1 MSFITV
7 VKQTVLSVLLATCG
21 TQAVTQTYTPENTAM
36 FIQAYNVLYVNS
48 NGRIASKIKDFVASN
63 RLLSLKLLCSPS
75 FIYAVV
81 TKLRQGS
88 RLSEYYEIFD
98 IFDESG
104 HIKAFA
110 QKMLTE
116 GKNTITDGVKST
128 QALIDAGYK
137 VIILTGQD
145 EVQNEEFKKAFP
157 IMAHPSVEIVNS
169 YNTSVASYKALKNA
183 CGKEHAILL
192 YGNRN
197 HTSVDNANEAGLI
210 IKHYSQ
216 AIEA

>member
-1 MSFITV
+1 MSFVTIL
-7 VKQTVLSVLLATCG
+7 KQTALGLVLATCS
-21 TQAVTQTYTPENTAM
+21 AHASTQTYTPENTAM
-36 FIQAYNVLYVNS
+36 FIQAYNVLYFNS
-48 NGRIASKIKDFVASN
+48 SARIASKSMAFVASN
-63 RLLSLKLLCSPS
+63 RLLSLKLLFSPS
-75 FIYAVV
+75 FIFAVV

-98 IFDESG
+98 TFDESG
-104 HIKAFA
+104 RIKAFA

-116 GKNTITDGVKST
+116 GKDAITDGVKST
-128 QALIDAGYK
+128 QAVIDAGYK

-157 IMAHPSVEIVNS
+157 IMAHPDVEIVNS
-169 YNTSVASYKALKNA
+169 YDTSVASYDALKNA

-197 HTSVDNANEAGLI
+197 HLSVDNAQKAGLI

-216 AIEA
+216 AIE